1 MLLLKVS
8 HQVTSA
14 ADFRFFF
21 VQNEAEC
28 TQFFLG
34 GGLKFAK
41 MKFKR
46 NTDFF
51 HVSIKE
57 NTVVQVT
64 IRAQMSD

>member
-1 MLLLKVS
+1 MYSV
-8 HQVTSA
+8 
-14 ADFRFFF
+14 
-21 VQNEAEC
+21 
-28 TQFFLG
+28 FLG